1 MSSEDWLLA
10 AKAEEQ
16 RLLDEISK
24 TELYKQ
30 LDAVRTV
37 IAVYQGSV
45 VSPTAVPVQ
54 PPAATVVSTQTNA
67 PASERGYKTGNYLRN
82 PTMTAAAPAPSGDA
96 AAGFDRDG
104 KEADRD

>member
-37 IAVYQGSV
+37 IAVYQGSA
-45 VSPTAVPVQ
+45 VSPAAAPVQ
-54 PPAATVVSTQTNA
+54 TPAATVVSTQANG
-67 PASERGYKTGNYLRN
+67 PASERGYKTTNYLRN
-82 PTMTAAAPAPSGDA
+82 PSMTAAAPSGDA
-96 AAGFDRDG
+96 AGEVDRDS